1 MKRTQI
7 IETNEHN
14 NKKVYE
20 NFKSYAA
27 AKRYLKSLM
36 ISYKRAGIYS
46 KITLKKDVLTL
57 HHGDSDNVTTLL
69 IQELNYIN
77 STNP

>member
-7 IETNEHN
+7 IETNEHT
-14 NKKVYE
+14 NKIVCD

-27 AKRYLKSLM
+27 AKRYLKSIM
-36 ISYKRAGIYS
+36 ISYKHSGRYS

-57 HHGDSDNVTTLL
+57 HHGDSNNVTTLS
-69 IQELNYIN
+69 IQEGWKFIF
-77 STNP
+77 S